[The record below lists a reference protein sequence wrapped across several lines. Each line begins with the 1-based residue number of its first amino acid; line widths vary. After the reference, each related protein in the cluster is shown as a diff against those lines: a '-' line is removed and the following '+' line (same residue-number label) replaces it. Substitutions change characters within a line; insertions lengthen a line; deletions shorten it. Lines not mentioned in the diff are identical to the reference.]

1 MHTMWKGSISF
12 GLVNIPVKM
21 YAATEEKN
29 IKFRYL
35 HNKCQTPI
43 QTVRTCPHCQQEV
56 PWNEVVKGY
65 EYAEGK
71 FVVMDEE
78 ELASLLPDPNKAIE
92 ILDFVDLNQIDP
104 IYFQKTYYLGSPD
117 QNNKAYALLRE
128 ALKQSNK
135 IGVAHVT
142 IRSKRSLAVIR
153 VYQNCLVMETIHYPD
168 EVRDANMVPGVP
180 GLIELPEK
188 ELQMAQQLIENLT
201 TEFKP
206 DQYQD
211 EYRHAVETAIE
222 KKISGQEVVE
232 APARRPEKVIDLMEA
247 LKASLEA
254 TSNKVVETP
263 TEPSTGTPTK
273 KRSRKTPSKT
283 TTKKKQVSS

>member
-142 IRSKRSLAVIR
+142 IRSKRTLAVIR

-168 EVRDANMVPGVP
+168 EVRDANIVPGVP
-180 GLIELPEK
+180 GSIELPEK

-206 DQYQD
+206 EQYQD

-232 APARRPEKVIDLMEA
+232 APVRRPEKVIDLMEA

-254 TSNKVVETP
+254 TSNKVVGTP
-263 TEPSTGTPTK
+263 TEPSTRATTK
-273 KRSRKTPSKT
+273 KSTRTRKT
-283 TTKKKQVSS
+283 TTKKKKVSS